1 MLRIDLLL
9 LSPIYGIIVDLMKT
23 VILPSLLAAD
33 LGHLADEIKRAE
45 DSGADMLHLDIMDG
59 AFVPNLSF
67 GPNIVALAKKTT
79 SLPLNVHLMLN
90 RPDLYAQRFVE
101 AGADSV
107 QIHVES
113 SCIIAEVLKEI
124 KRLGANPGIVLNP
137 LTPHTAALPYV
148 HLVDECL
155 QMTVFPGYGGQK
167 FMADPL
173 AEIRQLRNAANAVG
187 KPDFILMVDGG
198 ISRDTL
204 ACCAEAGANAF
215 VAGTALFSKSDMK
228 SEIALF
234 RKLASEAFRP

>member
-1 MLRIDLLL
+1 
-9 LSPIYGIIVDLMKT
+9 MKT
-23 VILPSLLAAD
+23 IILPSILAAD

-45 DSGADMLHLDIMDG
+45 DAGADMLHVDIMDS

-67 GPNIVALAKKTT
+67 GTNIVELAKKTT
-79 SLPLNVHLMLN
+79 SIPLNVHLMLN

-113 SCIIAEVLKEI
+113 SCIVAEVLKEI

-137 LTPHTAALPYV
+137 LTPHTAALPYL
-148 HLVDECL
+148 HLVEECL

-167 FMADPL
+167 FMPAPL
-173 AEIRQLRNAANAVG
+173 PEIRKLRDAAMAAG

-204 ACCAEAGANAF
+204 ACCAEAGASAF
-215 VAGTALFSKSDMK
+215 VAGTALFSKPDMK
-228 SEIALF
+228 SEVALL
-234 RKLASEAFRP
+234 RKLASEAFKP

>member
-1 MLRIDLLL
+1 
-9 LSPIYGIIVDLMKT
+9 MKT
-23 VILPSLLAAD
+23 IILPSIFAAD

-45 DSGADMLHLDIMDG
+45 DAGSDMLHVDIMDS

-67 GPNIVALAKKTT
+67 GTNIVELAKKTT
-79 SLPLNVHLMLN
+79 SIPLNVHLMLN
-90 RPDLYAQRFVE
+90 RPDLYVQRFIE

-113 SCIIAEVLKEI
+113 SCIVSEVLKEI

-137 LTPHTAALPYV
+137 LTPHTAALPYL

-167 FMADPL
+167 FMAAPL
-173 AEIRQLRNAANAVG
+173 PEIRKLRDAATAAG

-204 ACCAEAGANAF
+204 ACCAEAGASAF

-228 SEIALF
+228 SEVAFL
-234 RKLASEAFRP
+234 RKLASEAFKP